1 MAEEYKDI
9 KSSVAYTILVE
20 LEREGKV
27 PPNKVDLLKQKFAK
41 LHEIVVQ
48 SFENERLLMMKANE
62 LK

>member
-1 MAEEYKDI
+1 MAEEHKEI

-27 PPNKVDLLKQKFAK
+27 PTNKVDLLKQKFAK
-41 LHEIVVQ
+41 LHEIVVT